1 MRIICLVIPTSH
13 SWNLN
18 IQQKKS
24 DHEDLFNE
32 GEAKYDSD
40 VHEEC
45 INLMAERRTYQR
57 RKRRER
63 IPNDP
68 EEIPVGEVG
77 PDLGFDETYV
87 VDESLKCKV
96 IGDESVYCSS
106 DAFSVETDTAD
117 EIGPRSSS
125 RRVIFDKSAEKVV
138 WQLGMVF
145 EDVKGFREA
154 VTKYSLQ
161 KGVQLEKYINEPKKE
176 LIRKELKIH
185 VGKTTAI
192 RARGKILKGIMG
204 DHVLE
209 FGRILDYRD
218 EMLRTNPGSTCVV
231 KVDDSEGSGRLV
243 FQSFCICF
251 DALKK
256 SFLGSCRKWLRWLL
270 FEGSN

>member
-1 MRIICLVIPTSH
+1 MCNARFLAKNYWDRIVEQP
-13 SWNLN
+13 N
-18 IQQKKS
+18 I
-24 DHEDLFNE
+24 
-32 GEAKYDSD
+32 
-40 VHEEC
+40 
-45 INLMAERRTYQR
+45 
-57 RKRRER
+57 R
-63 IPNDP
+63 I
-68 EEIPVGEVG
+68 
-77 PDLGFDETYV
+77 F
-87 VDESLKCKV
+87 K
-96 IGDESVYCSS
+96 
-106 DAFSVETDTAD
+106 F
-117 EIGPRSSS
+117 
-125 RRVIFDKSAEKVV
+125 
-138 WQLGMVF
+138 Q
-145 EDVKGFREA
+145 
-154 VTKYSLQ
+154 
-161 KGVQLEKYINEPKKE
+161 E

-185 VGKTTAI
+185 VGKTTAM